1 MKYDDDQ
8 CERCGGV
15 RVAKSTLCA
24 DCLVKERDFLEKEIL
39 IKGVAIEMLRKKLEI
54 QTGRLQDALSYGFKK
69 NRENNVLIQ
78 HGMTFI
84 KEIEEALRDEE
95 NRIQENKT

>member
-24 DCLVKERDFLEKEIL
+24 DCLVKERAFLDNAIL
-39 IKGVAIEMLRKKLEI
+39 IKSMMIEMLKRKLEA
-54 QTGRLQDALSYGFKK
+54 QTGRLQDACNYGFRR
-69 NRENNVLIQ
+69 NQENLILKS
-78 HGMTFI
+78 HI
-84 KEIEEALRDEE
+84 KGLLIEIEKERESGKD
-95 NRIQENKT
+95 R